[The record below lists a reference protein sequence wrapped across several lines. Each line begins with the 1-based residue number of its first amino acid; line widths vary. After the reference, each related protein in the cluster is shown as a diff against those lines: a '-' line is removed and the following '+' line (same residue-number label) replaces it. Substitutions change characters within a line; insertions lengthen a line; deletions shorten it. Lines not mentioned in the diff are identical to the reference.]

1 MKFCNNCGQQME
13 DESVFCPNCGA
24 TNEAAPA
31 APAAKAA
38 GNDIMAKAKGFGE
51 KVVNVCKNFVN
62 AAMKD
67 KKLLIVPAAAIVGVI
82 AVILV
87 ISLLFSN
94 PYKKAIKDYVAI
106 NVSYQASEKQYEAQM
121 PKDAWDYLEEEEEIE
136 FDEEWEEYEKSAEYI
151 QEALEDEFGEYKV
164 TVKIKDSSKLSDKK
178 LKEYKNELEEDW
190 DIKKKDVKVGYKV
203 KLEVSIKGD
212 DDKDSD
218 SIKAVVVKYKGDWYV
233 VDMETPEFIS
243 DASEKAYKLMYED
256 LYN

>member
-38 GNDIMAKAKGFGE
+38 GNDIMAKAKDFGG
-51 KVVNVCKNFVN
+51 KVANFFKNYAS

-94 PYKKAIKDYVAI
+94 PYKKAIKGYIAVEFGKAT
-106 NVSYQASEKQYEAQM
+106 EKQYEASR
-121 PKDAWDYLEEEEEIE
+121 PKEYWDLVEDDMDMDVDEMYENYEEDNEELVEYLEEEYG
-136 FDEEWEEYEKSAEYI
+136 D
-151 QEALEDEFGEYKV
+151 DYKV
-164 TVKIKDSSKLSDKK
+164 TFKIKEADKLSKKK
-178 LKEYKNELEEDW
+178 LKDAKDYAEAFW
-190 DIKKKDVKVGYKV
+190 DVNKKDVKVGYKV
-203 KLEVSIKGD
+203 KVEITIKGD
-212 DDKDSD
+212 EDKDSD
-218 SIKAVVVKYKGDWYV
+218 TVKAVVVKIDGKWYV
-233 VDMETPEFIS
+233 VEAETPDFFS
-243 DASEKAYKLMYED
+243 
-256 LYN
+256 